1 MTNFRKVL
9 GICLAVFALMG
20 AQSCNREV
28 AEPSVAEGKTHSEE
42 TIYKEGNVEMPVSE
56 NLVFDAA
63 GENQLKALDAT
74 VSATTGST
82 NKHAVT
88 YEQKIPVVC
97 IVRSNQNDPI
107 TYVDNVEIIKQSNG
121 TYKFAKDRIHLAQG
135 STLAPGKKWYLMVV
149 TKNSFNKNNGELSV
163 NAGATENLSS
173 SATRMM
179 DIPSASPWIELPTFP
194 NGQPKWS
201 KDWDAARKNQ
211 KLTLYPQGVLCRA
224 TLRLD
229 DAYKAKLGGDNVDLK
244 ITQLKVVSTAL
255 SFSGKF
261 KFDKA
266 SLPPVTQ
273 TSGRP
278 TLEWEP
284 TQTASATKE
293 YRALDASTPEYQKV
307 FNASNGVLQVSGS
320 GSSATIFADSNNPTR
335 VDKTNL
341 PQGVQSIIFWAVP
354 VRGVTNRHT
363 TLIAE
368 TGSSSSDKVLA
379 PSHTYIYGKKHTKD
393 ATQGSAVYF
402 DAVYYNP
409 YTPLD
414 YMAEYNLARKD
425 PAQFRN
431 GGIIPQGP
439 SNHFAKNHGVDAYA
453 MVKYNEVTTTNI
465 LNSDGR
471 HYGNPGMEQFES
483 IIPFQ
488 GNAAVN
494 LISGNDVN
502 NEVVNVALGSKK
514 GVTKFSS
521 RRVGNVVYALA
532 LTDFGGTQ
540 KYRVAYRYL
549 GVDNPDAPTGATP
562 TVIYKQILDPN
573 RIRNRQAPYHYPSPY
588 FEGDAPE
595 HHLRKAFQVEAIQLG
610 SNFVGGV
617 GDIANEGFWIQQNVN
632 KEKRILPL
640 HYTSY
645 KAYANPSDLVTP
657 RDIKKWE
664 ALVKKYRVTKDLM
677 QRAIYYYYDHWGASM
692 IAGAQA
698 PTLYYLGTDAQG
710 NPVVAACNGVTGWS
724 SFDLRSTPSLRAQ
737 LREARFTSRP
747 FTPYDHP

>member
-28 AEPSVAEGKTHSEE
+28 AEPSAVEGKTQAEE

-63 GENQLKALDAT
+63 DENQLKALNAT

-82 NKHAVT
+82 NKHAVI

-107 TYVDNVEIIKQSNG
+107 TYVDNVEIIRQSNG

-135 STLAPGKKWYLMVV
+135 STLARGKKWYLMVV

-163 NAGATENLSS
+163 NATGAPEALSS
-173 SATRMM
+173 SSTREM
-179 DIPSASPWIELPTFP
+179 DIPSVSPWIELPTFP

-229 DAYKAKLGGDNVDLK
+229 DAYKAKLGGDNVNLK

-261 KFDKA
+261 KFDRN
-266 SLPPVTQ
+266 SLPPLTE

-278 TLEWEP
+278 TLTWVP
-284 TQTASATKE
+284 TQTASTNLE
-293 YRALDASTPEYQKV
+293 YRALDANTSEYQKV
-307 FNASNGVLQVSGS
+307 FNNPNGVLQVSGN
-320 GSSATIFADSNNPTR
+320 GSSTTIFADSNNPTR

-368 TGSSSSDKVLA
+368 TGESSSAKVLT

-414 YMAEYNLARKD
+414 YMAEYNVARKN
-425 PAQFRN
+425 PEQFRP
-431 GGIIPQGP
+431 GGTIPQGW
-439 SNHFAKNHGVDAYA
+439 SGAFARNHMPESSTFLQWWDIDGISLEKDGRTYRNPNHGQFHSVIPYSGDAA
-453 MVKYNEVTTTNI
+453 LNLKGGGPVNDALVIAQLGDVKSN
-465 LNSDGR
+465 
-471 HYGNPGMEQFES
+471 
-483 IIPFQ
+483 
-488 GNAAVN
+488 
-494 LISGNDVN
+494 
-502 NEVVNVALGSKK
+502 
-514 GVTKFSS
+514 TKFSS
-521 RRVGNVVYALA
+521 RKKPDANVRYALA
-532 LTDFGGTQ
+532 LTDFNSSQ
-540 KYRVAYRYL
+540 KYRVAYRYEL
-549 GVDNPDAPTGATP
+549 KEYRDVIPVYNLSLRKTILYSRVQRRTP
-562 TVIYKQILDPN
+562 
-573 RIRNRQAPYHYPSPY
+573 PY
-588 FEGDAPE
+588 FVDAARFENAGPIVYYRRIE
-595 HHLRKAFQVEAIQLG
+595 MEIKSVQLG
-610 SNFVGGV
+610 ADFMGSVD
-617 GDIANEGFWIQQNVN
+617 DIANEDFWANTANQRI
-632 KEKRILPL
+632 EKRILPQ
-640 HYTSY
+640 SY
-645 KAYANPSDLVTP
+645 SAYRSYLYPDGIDASVG
-657 RDIKKWE
+657 RRIKEDIFRG
-664 ALVKKYRVTKDLM
+664 YGDNN
-677 QRAIYYYYDHWGASM
+677 WGASY
-692 IAGAQA
+692 A
-698 PTLYYLGTDAQG
+698 TLGRENEGSPFYLGDNILAIFAPSAGVWANTDMRARSEY
-710 NPVVAACNGVTGWS
+710 VAV
-724 SFDLRSTPSLRAQ
+724 
-737 LREARFTSRP
+737 RFSVRL
-747 FTPYDHP
+747 FTKQER

>member
-9 GICLAVFALMG
+9 GTCLAVFALMG

-28 AEPSVAEGKTHSEE
+28 AEPSAAEGKTHSEE

-63 GENQLKALDAT
+63 GENQLKALSAT
-74 VSATTGST
+74 VSATTSSST
-82 NKHAVT
+82 NKHTVT

-107 TYVDNVEIIKQSNG
+107 TYIDNVEIIKQSNG

-135 STLAPGKKWYLMVV
+135 STLARGKKWYLMVV
-149 TKNSFNKNNGELSV
+149 TQNSFNKNNGELSV
-163 NAGATENLSS
+163 NATGAPENLSS

-179 DIPSASPWIELPTFP
+179 DIPSVSPWIELPMFP

-229 DAYKAKLGGDNVDLK
+229 DAYKSKLGGDNVNLK

-266 SLPPVTQ
+266 SLPPLTQ

-284 TQTASATKE
+284 TQTASTAKE
-293 YRALDASTPEYQKV
+293 YRALDANTSEYQKV
-307 FNASNGVLQVSGS
+307 FNNPNGVLQVSGS
-320 GSSATIFADSNNPTR
+320 GSLATIFADSNNPSR

-354 VRGVTNRHT
+354 VRGVTDRHT

-368 TGSSSSDKVLA
+368 TGSSSSAKVLT

-414 YMAEYNLARKD
+414 YMAEHNMMRQW
-425 PAQFRN
+425 PNQFRP
-431 GGIIPQGP
+431 GGWIPQGP
-439 SNHFAKNHGVDAYA
+439 SNVFDSRHGVDSYTFLPWWDVEKTSINFGNRHY
-453 MVKYNEVTTTNI
+453 MSPNI
-465 LNSDGR
+465 LQWN
-471 HYGNPGMEQFES
+471 S
-483 IIPFQ
+483 IIPFY
-488 GNAAVN
+488 GPAAIDMVGGTSVKETN
-494 LISGNDVN
+494 VDVQ
-502 NEVVNVALGSKK
+502 VGTIK
-514 GVTKFSS
+514 GTTTFSS
-521 RRVGNVVYALA
+521 RIDAQKKVRYALA
-532 LTDFGGTQ
+532 LTGLAGGQ
-540 KYRVAYRYL
+540 KYRTAYRYAMEYGEQREVTTPYL
-549 GVDNPDAPTGATP
+549 ELQKEVISRNVQRGTPPYIKDRNTFESKAIGSATFQWL
-562 TVIYKQILDPN
+562 VM
-573 RIRNRQAPYHYPSPY
+573 RI
-588 FEGDAPE
+588 
-595 HHLRKAFQVEAIQLG
+595 EAVQLG
-610 SNFVGGV
+610 AGFAGSVD
-617 GDIANEGFWIQQNVN
+617 DIANEDFWNNTPNQR
-632 KEKRILPL
+632 KEIRLLPSN
-640 HYTSY
+640 YT
-645 KAYANPSDLVTP
+645 AYRAYLIPSIDPSLRRQV
-657 RDIKKWE
+657 RE
-664 ALVKKYRVTKDLM
+664 EFYRGYHV
-677 QRAIYYYYDHWGASM
+677 AWGASY
-692 IAGAQA
+692 AAYPND
-698 PTLYYLGTDAQG
+698 PTAIYLGDDLLAIFDAPNG
-710 NPVVAACNGVTGWS
+710 RWSAMSMRDNLRYVVG
-724 SFDLRSTPSLRAQ
+724 
-737 LREARFTSRP
+737 ARFPVRP
-747 FTPYDHP
+747 FTKQER

>member
-9 GICLAVFALMG
+9 GTCLAVFALMG
-20 AQSCNREV
+20 VQSCNREV
-28 AEPSVAEGKTHSEE
+28 AEPSVVEGKTQAEG

-63 GENQLKALDAT
+63 DENQLKALNAT

-107 TYVDNVEIIKQSNG
+107 TYVDNVEIIRQSNG

-135 STLAPGKKWYLMVV
+135 STLARGKKWYLMVV
-149 TKNSFNKNNGELSV
+149 TKNSFNKNNGDLTV
-163 NAGATENLSS
+163 NANGNAETLSS

-179 DIPSASPWIELPTFP
+179 DIPSASSWIELPMFP

-229 DAYKAKLGGDNVDLK
+229 DAYKTKLGGDNVNLK

-261 KFDKA
+261 KFDRN
-266 SLPPVTQ
+266 SLPPLTE

-278 TLEWEP
+278 TLTWVP
-284 TQTASATKE
+284 TQAASTNLE
-293 YRALDASTPEYQKV
+293 YRSLDANTSEYQKV
-307 FNASNGVLQVSGS
+307 FNNPNGVLQVNGNGLST
-320 GSSATIFADSNNPTR
+320 TIFADSNNPTR
-335 VDKTNL
+335 VDKTSL

-368 TGSSSSDKVLA
+368 TGESSSTKVLT

-414 YMAEYNLARKD
+414 YMAEYNVARKN
-425 PAQFRN
+425 PEQFRP
-431 GGIIPQGP
+431 GGTIPQGW
-439 SNHFAKNHGVDAYA
+439 SGAFARNHMPESSTFLQWWDIDGISLEKDGRTYRNPNHGQFHSVIPYSGDAA
-453 MVKYNEVTTTNI
+453 LNLKGGGPVNDALVIAQLGDVKSN
-465 LNSDGR
+465 
-471 HYGNPGMEQFES
+471 
-483 IIPFQ
+483 
-488 GNAAVN
+488 
-494 LISGNDVN
+494 
-502 NEVVNVALGSKK
+502 
-514 GVTKFSS
+514 TKFSS
-521 RRVGNVVYALA
+521 RKKPDANVRYALA
-532 LTDFGGTQ
+532 LTDFNSSQ
-540 KYRVAYRYL
+540 KYRVAYRYEL
-549 GVDNPDAPTGATP
+549 KEYRDVIPVYNLSLRKTILYSRVQKRTP
-562 TVIYKQILDPN
+562 
-573 RIRNRQAPYHYPSPY
+573 PY
-588 FEGDAPE
+588 FVDAARFENAGPIVYYRRIE
-595 HHLRKAFQVEAIQLG
+595 MEIKSVQLG
-610 SNFVGGV
+610 ADFMGSVD
-617 GDIANEGFWIQQNVN
+617 DIANEDFWANTANQRI
-632 KEKRILPL
+632 EKRILPQ
-640 HYTSY
+640 SY
-645 KAYANPSDLVTP
+645 SAYRSYLYPDGIDASVG
-657 RDIKKWE
+657 RRIKEDIFRG
-664 ALVKKYRVTKDLM
+664 YGDNN
-677 QRAIYYYYDHWGASM
+677 WGASY
-692 IAGAQA
+692 A
-698 PTLYYLGTDAQG
+698 TLGRENEGSPFYLGDNILAIFAPSAGVWANTDMRARSEY
-710 NPVVAACNGVTGWS
+710 VAV
-724 SFDLRSTPSLRAQ
+724 
-737 LREARFTSRP
+737 RFSVRL
-747 FTPYDHP
+747 FTKQER

>member
-1 MTNFRKVL
+1 MCQMTNFRKVL
-9 GICLAVFALMG
+9 GTCLAVFVLMG

-28 AEPSVAEGKTHSEE
+28 AEPSAAEGKTHAEE

-63 GENQLKALDAT
+63 DENQLKALNAT

-107 TYVDNVEIIKQSNG
+107 TYVDNVEIIRQSDG

-135 STLAPGKKWYLMVV
+135 STLARGKKWYLMVV
-149 TKNSFNKNNGELSV
+149 TQNVKINKDNGDLTV
-163 NAGATENLSS
+163 NANGNAETLSP

-201 KDWDAARKNQ
+201 KDWDAARKKQ

-229 DAYKAKLGGDNVDLK
+229 EAYKAKLGGDNVNLK

-261 KFDKA
+261 KFDRN
-266 SLPPVTQ
+266 SLPPLTE

-278 TLEWEP
+278 TLTWVP
-284 TQTASATKE
+284 TQTESTTKE
-293 YRALDASTPEYQKV
+293 YRVLDANTSEYQKI
-307 FNASNGVLQVSGS
+307 FNASDGVLQVSGN
-320 GSSATIFADSNNPTR
+320 GSSTTIFADSNNPTR

-354 VRGVTNRHT
+354 VRGVVNRHT

-368 TGSSSSDKVLA
+368 TGESSSAKVLT

-414 YMAEYNLARKD
+414 YMAEYNVARKN
-425 PAQFRN
+425 PEQFRP
-431 GGIIPQGP
+431 GGTIPQGW
-439 SNHFAKNHGVDAYA
+439 SGAFARNHMPESSTFLQWWDIDGISLEKDGRTYRNPNHGQFHSVIPYSGDAA
-453 MVKYNEVTTTNI
+453 LNLKGGGPVNDALVIAQLGDVKSN
-465 LNSDGR
+465 
-471 HYGNPGMEQFES
+471 
-483 IIPFQ
+483 
-488 GNAAVN
+488 
-494 LISGNDVN
+494 
-502 NEVVNVALGSKK
+502 
-514 GVTKFSS
+514 TKFSS
-521 RRVGNVVYALA
+521 RKKPDANVRYALA
-532 LTDFGGTQ
+532 LTDFNSSQ
-540 KYRVAYRYL
+540 KYRVAYRYEL
-549 GVDNPDAPTGATP
+549 KEYRDVIPVYNLSLRKTILYSRVQKRTP
-562 TVIYKQILDPN
+562 
-573 RIRNRQAPYHYPSPY
+573 PY
-588 FEGDAPE
+588 FVDAARFENAGPIVYYRRIE
-595 HHLRKAFQVEAIQLG
+595 MEIKSVQLG
-610 SNFVGGV
+610 ADFMGSVD
-617 GDIANEGFWIQQNVN
+617 DIANEDFWTNTANQRI
-632 KEKRILPL
+632 ETRILPQ
-640 HYTSY
+640 SY
-645 KAYANPSDLVTP
+645 SAYRSYLYPDGIDASVG
-657 RDIKKWE
+657 RRIKEDIFRG
-664 ALVKKYRVTKDLM
+664 YGGNN
-677 QRAIYYYYDHWGASM
+677 WGASY
-692 IAGAQA
+692 A
-698 PTLYYLGTDAQG
+698 TLGRENEGSPFYLGDNILAIFAPSAGVWANTDMRARSEY
-710 NPVVAACNGVTGWS
+710 VAV
-724 SFDLRSTPSLRAQ
+724 
-737 LREARFTSRP
+737 RFSVRL
-747 FTPYDHP
+747 FTKQER

>member
-1 MTNFRKVL
+1 MCQMTNFRKVL

-28 AEPSVAEGKTHSEE
+28 AEPSAVEGKTQAEE

-63 GENQLKALDAT
+63 DENQLKALNAT

-88 YEQKIPVVC
+88 YYEQKIPVVC

-107 TYVDNVEIIKQSNG
+107 TYVDNVEIVKQANG

-135 STLAPGKKWYLMVV
+135 STLASGKKWYLMVV
-149 TKNSFNKNNGELSV
+149 TQNAFNKSTGELSV
-163 NAGATENLSS
+163 NAGASENLSPS
-173 SATRMM
+173 ATATRMM
-179 DIPSASPWIELPTFP
+179 DIPSASPWVELPMFP

-201 KDWDAARKNQ
+201 KDWDTARKNQ

-261 KFDKA
+261 RFDKA

-284 TQTASATKE
+284 TQKASTIKE
-293 YRALDASTPEYQKV
+293 YRALDADTPEYQKI
-307 FNASNGVLQVSGS
+307 FNASNGVLQVSGN
-320 GSSATIFADSNNPTR
+320 GSLATIFADSNNPSR
-335 VDKTNL
+335 VDKTSL

-368 TGSSSSDKVLA
+368 TGSSSSAKVLT

-393 ATQGSAVYF
+393 AAQGSAVYF

-414 YMAEYNLARKD
+414 YMAEYNVKRKWPD
-425 PAQFRN
+425 QFVP
-431 GGIIPQGP
+431 GGWIPQGP
-439 SNHFAKNHGVDAYA
+439 SNVFDTEHGVNSFTFLTRQEVSQVSLSSGDRTYLAPTHAQWSSVIPYEGEAAINTTGGAKVDNASVYA
-453 MVKYNEVTTTNI
+453 EVG
-465 LNSDGR
+465 L
-471 HYGNPGMEQFES
+471 
-483 IIPFQ
+483 
-488 GNAAVN
+488 
-494 LISGNDVN
+494 L
-502 NEVVNVALGSKK
+502 K
-514 GVTKFSS
+514 GWTKFSS
-521 RRVGNVVYALA
+521 RVDTKKNIRYALA
-532 LTDFGGTQ
+532 LTDLGGSQ
-540 KYRVAYRYL
+540 KYRTAYRYRMDY
-549 GVDNPDAPTGATP
+549 GKGNSN
-562 TVIYKQILDPN
+562 IW
-573 RIRNRQAPYHYPSPY
+573 APYILKNASRPN
-588 FEGDAPE
+588 FLGDPRYNSSSIPNYVLTIQA
-595 HHLRKAFQVEAIQLG
+595 VQLG
-610 SNFVGGV
+610 AGFVGTV
-617 GDIANEGFWIQQNVN
+617 DDIANEDFWSNTANQR
-632 KEKRILPL
+632 KEERILPRNFTV
-640 HYTSY
+640 YTVSSPLY
-645 KAYANPSDLVTP
+645 SAPFNA
-657 RDIKKWE
+657 
-664 ALVKKYRVTKDLM
+664 
-677 QRAIYYYYDHWGASM
+677 WGD
-692 IAGAQA
+692 A
-698 PTLYYLGTDAQG
+698 PTVYYLGDNLLAAFNANSGTWGVVDINSRGAY
-710 NPVVAACNGVTGWS
+710 NLIHFPV
-724 SFDLRSTPSLRAQ
+724 
-737 LREARFTSRP
+737 RP
-747 FTPYDHP
+747 FTKQER